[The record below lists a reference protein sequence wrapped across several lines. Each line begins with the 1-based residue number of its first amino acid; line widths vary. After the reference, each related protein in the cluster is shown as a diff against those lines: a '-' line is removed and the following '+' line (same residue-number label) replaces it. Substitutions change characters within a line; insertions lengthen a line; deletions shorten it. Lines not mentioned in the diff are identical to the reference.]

1 MLLNVI
7 TILKHYCVPCSK
19 SKVDSVLHTS
29 IFKSM
34 VYATSVLCYTE
45 SESMMPKSHHVHDK
59 SKWKTMA
66 MLIVGGNIESHYVTG
81 GLSW

>member
-1 MLLNVI
+1 
-7 TILKHYCVPCSK
+7 
-19 SKVDSVLHTS
+19 
-29 IFKSM
+29 M

-45 SESMMPKSHHVHDK
+45 SESMIPKSHHVHDK
-59 SKWKTMA
+59 SKWKTVA